1 MIGFLSAA
9 AAHLGLLV
17 LAASTTKAF
26 ADLRAEVKR
35 LKVQN

>member
-1 MIGFLSAA
+1 MIRFQS

-17 LAASTTKAF
+17 LAASTTKAL
-26 ADLRAEVKR
+26 ADLRAKING